1 MNFTI
6 VAPLDNT
13 LERLLDTVNSTAF
26 NELTI
31 SFADRLSQEI
41 LLDKQYR
48 AYPELMA
55 VAFWLRKASVHQ
67 LKAVYDKHHAGG
79 YRLPR
84 GVVFHIA
91 PSNVDTMF
99 IYSWFLSMLMGNR
112 NIVRISGKLNPQV
125 QLILSLINMILKQ
138 AHYHAIRD
146 RLLIVSYTHDE
157 HITAHFSSIA
167 DVRVVWGGNET
178 VTTIRKIPLS
188 PRATEITFA
197 NKFSFSIISAK
208 AWLELTS
215 EGADHQVKQ
224 FYNDAYW
231 FGQMACSSPRMVVWL
246 GEDARLIDKA
256 RADFW
261 LRLERCI
268 EREKPD
274 LMMADYVDK
283 LVATHR
289 IAIEMDAKF
298 VPHQDNTITRAWLD
312 NMSALPDQLHC
323 GAGLFFESRIQA
335 LPELLPMLSRKVQT
349 ISVLG
354 LSEDELVAFIQ
365 NHQPAGIDRFVP
377 FGKALAFSP
386 SWDGYNLFDEL
397 TREVVILQ

>member
-13 LERLLDTVNSTAF
+13 LECLLDTVNIAAF
-26 NELTI
+26 NEPAI
-31 SFADRLSQEI
+31 SFADKLSQEI

-55 VAFWLRKASVHQ
+55 MAFWLRKASVHQ
-67 LKAVYDKHHAGG
+67 LKAVYDKHHSGG
-79 YRLPR
+79 CRLPR

-99 IYSWFLSMLMGNR
+99 IYSWFLSMFMGNR

-125 QLILSLINMILKQ
+125 QMILSLINMILKQ
-138 AHYHAIRD
+138 AHYKVIRD
-146 RLLIVSYTHDE
+146 RLLIVSYAHDE

-167 DVRVVWGGNET
+167 DVRVVWGGDET

-188 PRATEITFA
+188 PRATEIMFA
-197 NKFSFSIISAK
+197 NKFSFSIIKAK
-208 AWLELTS
+208 SWLELTS
-215 EGADHQVKQ
+215 EAADHQVKQ

-231 FGQMACSSPRMVVWL
+231 FGQMACSSPRMVLWL
-246 GEDARLIDKA
+246 DEDERLIDKA

-268 EREKPD
+268 ESAPPD
-274 LMMADYVDK
+274 LMIADYVDK

-289 IAIEMDAKF
+289 IVIETTAKF
-298 VPHQDNTITRAWLD
+298 VPYQDNTITRVWLD
-312 NMSALPDQLHC
+312 NINAIPDQLHC
-323 GAGLFFESRIQA
+323 GAGLFFESRIKTLA
-335 LPELLPMLSRKVQT
+335 ELLPMLSRKVQT
-349 ISVLG
+349 VSVSG
-354 LSEDELVAFIQ
+354 LCEDELVAFIN

-386 SWDGYNLFDEL
+386 LWDGYNLFDEL